1 MLRLLSLM
9 CLLLPAAAG
18 AESQQALPAVEE
30 TLRALDTD
38 HDGQVSI
45 TEVRA
50 AHEARHGKGFRQ
62 ALLEDMETKAN
73 TSCGTPFS
81 RSFY

>member
-1 MLRLLSLM
+1 MTLADGQPQ
-9 CLLLPAAAG
+9 LP
-18 AESQQALPAVEE
+18 SVEDNI
-30 TLRALDTD
+30 RALDAD

-45 TEVRA
+45 AEIRA
-50 AHEARHGKGFRQ
+50 YLEAKYGKGYRQ